1 MPLHPRSALRRARL
15 GSPGGRQTATMV
27 LLDLAGS
34 IALLLWGI
42 RMVRTGVAR
51 AFGARLRALLARTA
65 NNRLLAFASGL
76 GITVLLQSSTATA
89 LIVTSFTRRAM
100 MQTATALAVMLG
112 ADLGTG
118 IATQIFSISRPAIG
132 PLLVLVGVATFL
144 SGEVTRRRDIGRI
157 LIGLGLTLLALRLI
171 LEASGPLRDGVVVRD
186 MMTAL
191 GGQPMV
197 ALALAASLTWLAH
210 SSLATVLFF
219 MSIASSGTID
229 GPLALALVLGAN
241 VGGALPALTN
251 AMTNGPEARRVAL
264 ANASFKLVGALVF
277 LPFLAAIAGLIT
289 EVDPEPGRLVVDF
302 HLLFNLALA
311 AILPAVGP
319 VANFFEKIM
328 PAAIEKDEPG
338 RPRYLDSSAVD
349 MPAVALTY
357 AARETL
363 HMGDIVETMLR
374 RAMTA
379 LVTDDRKLVQE
390 VERMDNAVDRLH
402 EAIKLYV
409 TGITRESLDDAD
421 GRRAME
427 VIAFTTNLEH
437 IGDIIDKNLME
448 LAAKKIKAQAKF
460 SADGEAE
467 LKAFHQ
473 HVLDNLK
480 LAMGVFISGD
490 RKIARQLLDEKVR
503 VRDAERAAAENH
515 FARLREGRPESIAS
529 SGLHLD
535 VLRDLKRIHS
545 HICAVAYPILDAAG
559 ELRQSRLKEAEEN
572 VATPPQL
579 DERAAHGRLT

>member
-1 MPLHPRSALRRARL
+1 
-15 GSPGGRQTATMV
+15 MV
-27 LLDLAGS
+27 LLDLAGL

-65 NNRLLAFASGL
+65 ENRVLAFASGL

-89 LIVTSFTRRAM
+89 LIVTSLTRRQM
-100 MQTATALAVMLG
+100 MRTATALAVMLG

-118 IATQIFSISRPAIG
+118 MAAQIFSVSRPAIG
-132 PLLVLVGVATFL
+132 PLFILAGVAIFL

-157 LIGLGLTLLALRLI
+157 FIGLGLTLLALRLI
-171 LEASGPLRDGVVVRD
+171 LEASGPLRESVIVHDV
-186 MMTAL
+186 MTAL
-191 GGQPMV
+191 GGQPV
-197 ALALAASLTWLAH
+197 AALVISAFLTWIAH

-219 MSIASSGTID
+219 MSLASAGTID

-241 VGGALPALTN
+241 VGGALPALTGSM
-251 AMTNGPEARRVAL
+251 ADGPEARRVAL
-264 ANASFKLVGALVF
+264 ANGAFKLVGALIA
-277 LPFLAAIAGLIT
+277 LPFLSSLADWISAL
-289 EVDPEPGRLVVDF
+289 DPGPGRDVVDF

-311 AILPAVGP
+311 LILPAVGP
-319 VANFFEKIM
+319 IARLAERLIP
-328 PAAIEKDEPG
+328 PAVERNEPG
-338 RPRYLDSSAVD
+338 RPRYLDTSAVE
-349 MPAVALTY
+349 MPAVALTC

-363 HMGDIVETMLR
+363 HMADIVETMLR
-374 RAMTA
+374 RGMTA
-379 LVTDDRKLVQE
+379 LLNDDRKLVQE

-409 TGITRESLDDAD
+409 TGITRESLSDAD

-427 VIAFTTNLEH
+427 VISFTTNLEH
-437 IGDIIDKNLME
+437 VGDIIDKNLME

-467 LKAFHQ
+467 LKALHQ
-473 HVLDNLK
+473 RVVDNLK

-490 RKIARQLLDEKVR
+490 RQIARQLLDEKVR
-503 VRDAERAAAENH
+503 VRDAERAAAESH

-559 ELRQSRLKEAEEN
+559 ELRQSRLKEAEQSVEIS
-572 VATPPQL
+572 ASL
-579 DERAAHGRLT
+579 DEGGAHGRLT